1 MNPTE
6 SVRVALRALGT
17 NKLRAALTM
26 LGMIIGVGSVIAL
39 LAIGQGVQ
47 ASVAAQ
53 IGGLGSNLL
62 FVAPGATTR
71 GGVQGQAGSAATLTA
86 EDATAILASGRV
98 PEAVAVAPES
108 ARSAQLVANGQNTNT
123 RVLGV
128 TPDYQ
133 SVRGLHLGRGDFI
146 SPEQLAGRSLVAV
159 IGPSTAATLFGA
171 DDPIGQTVRTDTVP
185 LRVIGVLEPR
195 GAGLAGNQDDVL
207 LVPLTT
213 AQSRLGRTQTAG
225 GGQAVSQI
233 YVQLSDGTAATAQA
247 ATEHTTVLLRE
258 RHRVAT
264 DDFTIRSQQDLLATA
279 GTISG
284 ILTVFLGAVA
294 GISLVVGGIGIMNI
308 MLVSVTER
316 TREIGIRKAIGA
328 KRRDILTQFLIEAVV
343 VSVAGGA
350 LGILLGA
357 GGAHLLNGL
366 PLGGQAL
373 QTVVSADAVT
383 LAVAVSAAVGLFFGV
398 YPAVRASR
406 LNPIQ
411 ALRAE

>member
-328 KRRDILTQFLIEAVV
+328 KRSDILTQFLIEAVV